1 MTFNQAE
8 VVNTVSIELFQGTS
22 GTDRYQVPSGRY
34 AVIVINE
41 ASVDGTLGSVRIGD
55 RFQKEGPYVF
65 SEEMSYN
72 TFILN
77 AGEQIDATS
86 FTSGIVVKISGFAL
100 EYNQV

>member
-8 VVNTVSIELFQGTS
+8 VINTVNINFAQGGPS
-22 GTDRYQVPSGRY
+22 GTERYQVPSGRY

-41 ASVDGTLGSVRIGD
+41 ASATGTSAEVSIGN
-55 RFQKEGPYVF
+55 RFGKQGPYVF

-72 TFILN
+72 TFILD
-77 AGEQIDATS
+77 AGEQINAVSSGDAAY
-86 FTSGIVVKISGFAL
+86 ISGFVL

>member
-8 VVNTVSIELFQGTS
+8 VINTVKIELSQSSS

-41 ASVDGTLGSVRIGD
+41 ASADGALGSVRIGS
-55 RFQKEGPYVF
+55 RFQKSGPYVF

-77 AGEQIDATS
+77 AGEQIDAVSTGD
-86 FTSGIVVKISGFAL
+86 TALISGFAL

>member
-8 VVNTVSIELFQGTS
+8 VINTVKIELSQNSS

-41 ASVDGTLGSVRIGD
+41 ASADGALGSVRIGS
-55 RFQKEGPYVF
+55 RFQKSGPYVF

-77 AGEQIDATS
+77 AGEQIDAASTGD
-86 FTSGIVVKISGFAL
+86 TALISGFAL

>member
-8 VVNTVSIELFQGTS
+8 VINTVKIELSQSSS

-41 ASVDGTLGSVRIGD
+41 ASADGALGSVRVGS
-55 RFQKEGPYVF
+55 RFQKSGPYVF

-77 AGEQIDATS
+77 AGEQIDAASTGD
-86 FTSGIVVKISGFAL
+86 TALISGFAL

>member
-8 VVNTVSIELFQGTS
+8 VINTVKIELSQGSS

-41 ASVDGTLGSVRIGD
+41 ASADGALGSVRIGS
-55 RFQKEGPYVF
+55 RFSKQGPYKY

-77 AGEQIDATS
+77 AGEQIDAASTGD
-86 FTSGIVVKISGFAL
+86 TALISGFAL

>member
-8 VVNTVSIELFQGTS
+8 VINTVKIELSQSSS

-41 ASVDGTLGSVRIGD
+41 ASADGALGSVRIGS
-55 RFQKEGPYVF
+55 RFQKSGPYVF

-77 AGEQIDATS
+77 AGEQIDAASTGD
-86 FTSGIVVKISGFAL
+86 TALISGFAL